1 MYSRASAYLELME
14 RLFGDLLVQNKF
26 RCSKNINDSELSSTA
41 INRNDIDRCISAYFN
56 GFVENT
62 RIEDFV
68 TYMVNSNND
77 LRFEPY
83 YNISEKRA
91 ELLPEE
97 LIKFFNG
104 SNGLCAG
111 NSPEE
116 AITQGLCEIFERYIR
131 KEIYFNSLS
140 STSISE
146 DYYKNSHCF
155 EIIKKLKNENYIVD
169 VRDCTYNGRLPVLGV
184 IVVDPSREYYF
195 LSIGSDPDF
204 DICLERCLTELFQ
217 GRIFKNFVAKLSKI
231 FTYDSVDLELAIK
244 NSDYDT
250 RSF

>member
-1 MYSRASAYLELME
+1 M
-14 RLFGDLLVQNKF
+14 
-26 RCSKNINDSELSSTA
+26 SSTA

-97 LIKFFNG
+97 LIKFLNG

-146 DYYKNSHCF
+146 DYYFNTNMKALDYC
-155 EIIKKLKNENYIVD
+155 IGLIK
-169 VRDCTYNGRLPVLGV
+169 
-184 IVVDPSREYYF
+184 
-195 LSIGSDPDF
+195 DF
-204 DICLERCLTELFQ
+204 DIYIKKYLSYNSIYAYRVFVKDMSTISYWSSK
-217 GRIFKNFVAKLSKI
+217 RIAVILKI
-231 FTYDSVDLELAIK
+231 NY
-244 NSDYDT
+244 
-250 RSF
+250 